1 MICFILHRKYVRRMR
16 KEDADDKHKSL
27 DFGMDDSLGKG
38 FDDKA
43 GKKKAGPEMAS
54 ANVHGASTADLRK
67 GGLSLDMG
75 SPYVLPP
82 GLRGS
87 RESLH
92 SLSRTINQQDDRYRS
107 ATNFLP
113 HDAHNSVR
121 SYPNGSTGD
130 LDDASSFAASTG
142 TARDGMDQA
151 LLKNAAMTSR
161 TTPPTH
167 SPPALDFAG
176 KMDHSPPRSTSRQHP
191 TPARQDSL
199 PAPAKAHLAPS
210 SAGGLEP
217 RDSYIDRD
225 GGDMRRS
232 NDYLGAFIGAADL
245 PAGGRRDAASVESI
259 PRAPSEGP
267 PSSVGQVAVGSTE
280 TRHAEP
286 PLSMHASV
294 VHSPVSTDFSDDSGR
309 GAADDLHH
317 RSAGL
322 PPRQSSRQPPPG
334 PPAVPSILV
343 PGPDPADDGL
353 GVNTLGYDIRRL
365 SVGLRPLPPE
375 NPSENAEQRANR
387 IRSFYK
393 EYFDDSKP
401 ALARPSPAYYEDYGD
416 VYHQSGNTYHDVGAG
431 EFVTSRA
438 PFAQPMTRRAMT
450 PPPRAPPRLQPGHLA
465 QHSMG
470 GFASPGPRSFSSA
483 SGAYGPG
490 PASLGRPAQQRL
502 GPPPAPLRT
511 LPTPHLM
518 KEGYFGVPID
528 FAPPPTYKDRQAGR
542 PESPLGEMR
551 PFSPALP
558 VHVPLASSFD
568 DLSLMPSP

>member
-1 MICFILHRKYVRRMR
+1 MVCFILHRKYVRRMR

-27 DFGMDDSLGKG
+27 DFGMDDALGKA
-38 FDDKA
+38 FD
-43 GKKKAGPEMAS
+43 GKKKTGPEMAS
-54 ANVHGASTADLRK
+54 ANMHEASAADLRK

-82 GLRGS
+82 GLHGS

-107 ATNFLP
+107 ATNFYP

-121 SYPNGSTGD
+121 SYPNGSIRD
-130 LDDASSFAASTG
+130 MDDASSFAASTG
-142 TARDGMDQA
+142 TTRDGMDQA

-167 SPPALDFAG
+167 SLPVLDFAG
-176 KMDHSPPRSTSRQHP
+176 KMDHSPPHSTPRQHR

-199 PAPAKAHLAPS
+199 PAPANVHLAPS
-210 SAGGLEP
+210 STGGLESH
-217 RDSYIDRD
+217 DSYVDRD

-232 NDYLGAFIGAADL
+232 NNYLGPFIGSADL
-245 PAGGRRDAASVESI
+245 PARGRRRDAASSVESI
-259 PRAPSEGP
+259 PRAPSEEP

-286 PLSMHASV
+286 PRSMHASV
-294 VHSPVSTDFSDDSGR
+294 VNSSVSTDFSDDSSR
-309 GAADDLHH
+309 GAAADDLYH

-322 PPRQSSRQPPPG
+322 PPRQSSRQPPG
-334 PPAVPSILV
+334 PLTVPSISV
-343 PGPDPADDGL
+343 PEPDPADDGL

-375 NPSENAEQRANR
+375 DPSENAEQRANR

-401 ALARPSPAYYEDYGD
+401 AQARPAPACYEDYGD
-416 VYHQSGNTYHDVGAG
+416 AYHQSGNTYHDVRTG

-450 PPPRAPPRLQPGHLA
+450 PPPRAPPRLHPGHLP

-490 PASLGRPAQQRL
+490 PASRGRPAQQRL
-502 GPPPAPLRT
+502 GPPPVPLRT